1 MGGVCIWWFSRIF
14 RHLTLQAPPD
24 GIQDIIWAFSP
35 TPPDSADA
43 DVHISIHHFFG
54 SSTLNLTRTAAAA
67 AAAPEDEPVPSPVPS
82 AEAGD
87 SEDKVDADVGKTTG
101 PVGGGGFAGFVHA
114 GLCSLAFLLVIPSGA
129 LVVRY
134 AKATGSTAA
143 FDLHRYLQFGVG
155 MCRVFGS
162 RRPLISWLYC
172 TPRIPLRFCFHRR
185 DSWCGLSFG
194 PFPSSPFTAG
204 TSIAGGMLAYLFMDT
219 DGSGDAHKVS
229 EVKKCLWMTIWRDRC
244 MFRIHAVTN

>member
-1 MGGVCIWWFSRIF
+1 M
-14 RHLTLQAPPD
+14 TLQAPPD

-43 DVHISIHHFFG
+43 DVDISIHHFFG
-54 SSTLNLTRTAAAA
+54 SSKLNLTRAAA
-67 AAAPEDEPVPSPVPS
+67 AAAPEDEPIPSPVPS

-87 SEDKVDADVGKTTG
+87 SEGKGEEEVDADADVGKTTG

-134 AKATGSTAA
+134 AKATGSAAA

-155 MCRVFGS
+155 MCHVLVRVV
-162 RRPLISWLYC
+162 R
-172 TPRIPLRFCFHRR
+172 
-185 DSWCGLSFG
+185 
-194 PFPSSPFTAG
+194 
-204 TSIAGGMLAYLFMDT
+204 
-219 DGSGDAHKVS
+219 
-229 EVKKCLWMTIWRDRC
+229 
-244 MFRIHAVTN
+244 

>member
-1 MGGVCIWWFSRIF
+1 M
-14 RHLTLQAPPD
+14 
-24 GIQDIIWAFSP
+24 
-35 TPPDSADA
+35 
-43 DVHISIHHFFG
+43 HISIHHFFG
-54 SSTLNLTRTAAAA
+54 SSTLNLTRAAAA

-134 AKATGSTAA
+134 AKATGSAAA

-155 MCRVFGS
+155 MCRVFAS
-162 RRPLISWLYC
+162 CRPLTTWLCC
-172 TPRIPLRFCFHRR
+172 TVLPVHHFVFVSVIVTRGVGCRLDLFPLRLYSWHVHCRGHARVPFHGYRR
-185 DSWCGLSFG
+185 
-194 PFPSSPFTAG
+194 
-204 TSIAGGMLAYLFMDT
+204 
-219 DGSGDAHKVS
+219 
-229 EVKKCLWMTIWRDRC
+229 LW
-244 MFRIHAVTN
+244 